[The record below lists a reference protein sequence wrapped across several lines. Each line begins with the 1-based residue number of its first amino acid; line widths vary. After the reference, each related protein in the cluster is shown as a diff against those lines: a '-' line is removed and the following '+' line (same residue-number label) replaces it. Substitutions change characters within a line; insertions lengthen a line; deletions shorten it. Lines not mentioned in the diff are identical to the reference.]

1 MGLWRALGIVYWY
14 CLLCQ
19 TSVAAPLTVPSNGP
33 HFSQSNPFSAKVPA
47 AFKVEMTPDY
57 SVLINAE
64 EIFRPALKMMY
75 RVTGLPLEQVWY
87 DENWPSPLGPS
98 GIYVKH
104 NSFGKEPSRLR
115 SQFLIWGMNHILL
128 SMQLTARFCQ
138 TTAVLKWD
146 GVAVG
151 TIYIMRIAPNGL
163 TWSGRNTSELVEDHL
178 GNPNALS
185 NPRFAM
191 SLAYGDTPI
200 DKNLLYL
207 TCIKAI
213 GDAAE
218 TGLNRIVPGM
228 YTLGLQRTAWKMLG
242 DNREIEVGYSR
253 EAAVTAL
260 GRMIHDDKFREV
272 YVWVQ
277 INGVQSAVGG
287 YTQGFDS

>member
-1 MGLWRALGIVYWY
+1 
-14 CLLCQ
+14 
-19 TSVAAPLTVPSNGP
+19 
-33 HFSQSNPFSAKVPA
+33 
-47 AFKVEMTPDY
+47 MTPDY

-75 RVTGLPLEQVWY
+75 GVTGLPLEQVWY

-98 GIYVKH
+98 GIYIKH
-104 NSFGKEPSRLR
+104 HAFGKEPSRLR

-151 TIYIMRIAPNGL
+151 TVYISRIPPNGL
-163 TWSGRNTSELVEDHL
+163 SWTGRNASELVEDGPGH
-178 GNPNALS
+178 PNALS

-191 SLAYGDTPI
+191 SLTYGDNPI

-207 TCIKAI
+207 TCIKAM

-218 TGLNRIVPGM
+218 TGLSRIVAGM
-228 YTLGLQRTAWKMLG
+228 YTLGLQRTAWKIMG
-242 DNREIEVGYSR
+242 ENREIEVGYSR

-260 GRMIHDDKFREV
+260 ARMIHDDKFREV
-272 YVWVQ
+272 YVWVR
-277 INGVQSAVGG
+277 IHGVQSAIGG